1 MGAPANAASIAEV
14 APRQSSFRSD
24 ETYAGVTLPFLIGP
38 GDARFPR
45 SERGEPLVLD
55 LALSPEEFVQWGR
68 RPASDWWPVLET
80 IRARGCFLR
89 VPLAAKGSTVSA
101 LRRLARLEPKARFLA
116 DPFLHGPTS
125 NWAAHVRLAETPNI
139 FLTTLG
145 AWSGRVIATGES
157 GKEFAPGPWETGSLL
172 QTTLHFLS
180 GEVGAG
186 KLFFASGR
194 ASSEPLEGG
203 AVEAWLASLEVLDDD
218 QRRLIRR
225 DNVRELFGA

>member
-1 MGAPANAASIAEV
+1 MGVPANAADAV
-14 APRQSSFRSD
+14 AVPRPGSFRSD

-38 GDARFPR
+38 GDARFPKP
-45 SERGEPLVLD
+45 EREPLVLD
-55 LALSPEEFVQWGR
+55 LTLSPEEFIQWGR

-80 IRARGCFLR
+80 IRARGWFLR

-101 LRRLARLEPKARFLA
+101 LRRLARLEPKARFLV

-145 AWSGRVIATGES
+145 ACPSGGA
-157 GKEFAPGPWETGSLL
+157 WETGSLL

-194 ASSEPLEGG
+194 ASSEPLDGE
-203 AVEAWLASLEVLDDD
+203 AVEAWLASLNVLDDD
-218 QRRLIRR
+218 QRRLIRC

>member
-1 MGAPANAASIAEV
+1 MGAPEEVRAAHE
-14 APRQSSFRSD
+14 QSGLRSD
-24 ETYAGVTLPFLIGP
+24 RWNTGAVLPFLIGP
-38 GDARFPR
+38 NDARFP
-45 SERGEPLVLD
+45 SSAGGEPLVLD
-55 LALSPEEFVQWGR
+55 LDLSPEEFIQWGR

-101 LRRLARLEPKARFLA
+101 LRRLARLEPKARFVV

-145 AWSGRVIATGES
+145 TWPEMDGTPGAWDTGN
-157 GKEFAPGPWETGSLL
+157 LL
-172 QTTLHFLS
+172 RTTLHFLS

-194 ASSEPLEGG
+194 KSSAAMGG
-203 AVEAWLASLEVLDDD
+203 AEVEAWLASIEVLDED
-218 QRRLIRR
+218 QRRLIRI
-225 DNVRELFGA
+225 DNAREIFS

>member
-1 MGAPANAASIAEV
+1 MGVPANTATESAV
-14 APRQSSFRSD
+14 APRQNGFRSD
-24 ETYAGVTLPFLIGP
+24 EMYAGVALPFLIGP
-38 GDARFPR
+38 GDARFPKT
-45 SERGEPLVLD
+45 ERDALVLD
-55 LALSPEEFVQWGR
+55 LALSPEEFIQWGR

-101 LRRLARLEPKARFLA
+101 LRRLARLEPKARFLV

-145 AWSGRVIATGES
+145 AFPVGP
-157 GKEFAPGPWETGSLL
+157 GKESTPSAWETGNLL

-194 ASSEPLEGG
+194 ASSEPLVGA
-203 AVEAWLASLEVLDDD
+203 AVEVWLKSLEVLDDD
-218 QRRLIRR
+218 QRRLIRC